1 MYNRDCNLQRGKE
14 RYSRMDLA
22 PWALNSVKN
31 CWFLSL
37 FPTPSTPRVAEC
49 AYSPLPSTHTDQT
62 NSLCGLHKR
71 SLSSRELWILVNSQI
86 CLEFHL
92 NMHLVSQTPTRPCI
106 TTDSWGPPGPT
117 ILFPSSLAFSRSYT
131 NFLASWRHYFPSSAI
146 IPSLRSHSE
155 AGDDG
160 MIFIWHIQIPLQK
173 CPPAE
178 RMQFPI
184 TFSSLSGGGRSGGR
198 FSGEA
203 IRRASCSC
211 GWGPRSNWRLAY
223 GRRSYIAGCEGKSCA
238 SAERNQETGKGKKRK
253 LPIYFGRDK
262 IIIESGWHKDLHT
275 LKSLGAGFSQTC
287 YTFLSPDKTGIGFSS
302 KWPADNPSYQFY
314 FGQIQQLFQPR

>member
-1 MYNRDCNLQRGKE
+1 MKL
-14 RYSRMDLA
+14 MIVA
-22 PWALNSVKN
+22 IAI
-31 CWFLSL
+31 FLS
-37 FPTPSTPRVAEC
+37 RDEVERKEKG
-49 AYSPLPSTHTDQT
+49 
-62 NSLCGLHKR
+62 CGVGGGGGFWGDIMQQGDKR
-71 SLSSRELWILVNSQI
+71 ERESKKKRRMVIEEQI
-86 CLEFHL
+86 CG
-92 NMHLVSQTPTRPCI
+92 Q
-106 TTDSWGPPGPT
+106 
-117 ILFPSSLAFSRSYT
+117 SYT

-262 IIIESGWHKDLHT
+262 IIIESG
-275 LKSLGAGFSQTC
+275 
-287 YTFLSPDKTGIGFSS
+287 
-302 KWPADNPSYQFY
+302 
-314 FGQIQQLFQPR
+314 